1 MVTTEETINLERRKT
16 RRLDGGA
23 PGLQESIRQY
33 VRYTLGK
40 DGNNLSKQD
49 LFLSVASAVMRPII
63 DLLLNTEDRYQQA
76 DTKRL
81 YYLSMEFLMGRA
93 LVNNLINLGLFE
105 YSRETLLKLG
115 IDIDELRE
123 CERDAALGS
132 GGLGRLA
139 ACFLDS
145 LATLNLPGFGY
156 GIRYEYGLFKQEIED
171 GYQKELPDNWLEN
184 GYPWEIKRP
193 DEAVVI
199 PVYGRIVDSKPS
211 AGVIKPQWVD
221 AKLLV
226 GVPYDVPIVGY
237 GANTVNYLRLYSSRS
252 SSEFDLQVFNQ
263 GDHLKALEQKMASE
277 IIIKVLYPSDAVDF
291 GRELRLLQEY
301 FFVACAVRDITKRY
315 LKSHDNF
322 DAFSDKVAIQLND
335 THPALTVAE
344 LMRFFVDE
352 RGLPWEKAWD
362 ITRPTLAYTNHTL
375 LPEALEKWPVS
386 LMQYVLPRHLQIIY
400 EINQRFLN
408 EVITVWP
415 GETERISRM
424 SIIEEGGNKEVRM
437 ANLAIIGSHS
447 INGVAE
453 LHTELLKTSLVPDF
467 YQLWPQK
474 FHNKTN
480 GVTQRRWLLKANP
493 KLSRLITDTI
503 GEGWIT
509 NLDKLRD
516 LEAHADDSGFQEE
529 FLRIKHAN
537 KEKLG
542 KIILDTVGVT
552 VDPSSLFDI
561 QIKRMHEYKRQ
572 LLNVMHITH
581 EYFRIVEDNVKP
593 LASRTYVFSGK
604 AAPSYWA
611 AKQIIKL
618 INNAAQVIN
627 NDPRV
632 EGRIKVVF
640 LPNYRVSLAERIIP
654 AADLSEQISTA
665 GTEASGTGNMKLS
678 MNGALTIGTLDGAN
692 IEILQEV
699 GAENIYIFGCTTE
712 QIQDMRNNGT
722 YNPPDYCEQNSN
734 LKRIMDSFTTDL
746 FTSGEPGLFGWI
758 YRDIMVRGDRYFHLA
773 DMESYI
779 ETQDRVSREFIDKS
793 EWARKAI
800 LNVARIGK
808 FSSDRSILE
817 YDRDVWNIQRAQE
830 KSSTV

>member
-1 MVTTEETINLERRKT
+1 MMHDRGRNMV
-16 RRLDGGA
+16 DGA

-40 DGNNLSKQD
+40 TGNNLSKTD
-49 LFLSVASAVMRPII
+49 LFLAVAQAVRQPII
-63 DLLLNTEDRYQQA
+63 DRLLETEDSYQQIDA
-76 DTKRL
+76 KRL
-81 YYLSMEFLMGRA
+81 YYLSMEFLIGRF
-93 LVNNLINLGLFE
+93 LVNNLINIGLYE
-105 YSRETLLKLG
+105 YASETLLKLG
-115 IDIDELRE
+115 IDLEELRE

-145 LATLNLPGFGY
+145 LATQGLPGFGY
-156 GIRYEYGLFKQEIED
+156 GIRYEYGLFKQEIEN
-171 GYQKELPDNWLEN
+171 GHQKEHPDNWLES
-184 GYPWEIKRP
+184 GYPWEIKRS
-193 DEAVVI
+193 DETVTI
-199 PVYGRIVDSKPS
+199 PVYGRMIDGRDSD
-211 AGVIKPQWVD
+211 GNLRPQWVD

-237 GANTVNYLRLYSSRS
+237 DGRSVNYLRLYSSRS

-263 GDHLKALEQKMASE
+263 GDHLKAMEQKMASE

-315 LKSHDNF
+315 LKAHQNF
-322 DAFSDKVAIQLND
+322 DAFPDKVAIQLND

-344 LMRFFVDE
+344 LMRYFVDE
-352 RGLPWEKAWD
+352 QKMPWEQAWNL
-362 ITRPTLAYTNHTL
+362 TRPTLAYTNHTL

-386 LMQYVLPRHLQIIY
+386 LLQYVLPRHLQIIY

-415 GETERISRM
+415 GDDARVSRM
-424 SIIEEGGNKEVRM
+424 SIIEENGSKQVRM

-447 INGVAE
+447 VNGVAE

-467 YQLWPQK
+467 YQLWPSK
-474 FHNKTN
+474 FNNKTN

-493 KLSRLITDTI
+493 KLARLITGKI
-503 GEGWIT
+503 GDEWIT
-509 NLDKLRD
+509 DLSKLKG
-516 LEAHADDSGFQEE
+516 LEPYAEDASFQDE
-529 FLRIKHAN
+529 FLRVKRGN
-537 KEKLG
+537 KERLARVIK
-542 KIILDTVGVT
+542 DNTGVI
-552 VDPSSLFDI
+552 VDPDSLFDV

-572 LLNVMHITH
+572 LLNVMHIVH
-581 EYFRIVEDNVKP
+581 EYHAIIDDNKRP
-593 LASRTYVFSGK
+593 LAPRTYVFSGK

-618 INNAAQVIN
+618 INNVGEVIN

-632 EGRIKVVF
+632 EGAMKIVF
-640 LPNYRVSLAERIIP
+640 LPDYRVSLAERIIP

-665 GTEASGTGNMKLS
+665 GTEASGTGNMKLA
-678 MNGALTIGTLDGAN
+678 MNGALTVGTLDGAN

-699 GAENIYIFGCTTE
+699 GAENIFIFGCTAE
-712 QIQDMRNNGT
+712 QIQEMRDNGT
-722 YNPPDYCEQNSN
+722 YHPADLCEQYPN
-734 LKRIMDSFTTDL
+734 LKRIMETFTSDL
-746 FTSGEPGLFGWI
+746 FSRGEPGLFGWI

-773 DMESYI
+773 DMESYL
-779 ETQDRVSREFIDKS
+779 ETQEKAAQEFLNKAV
-793 EWARKAI
+793 WARKAI

-808 FSSDRSILE
+808 FSSDRSIYE
-817 YDRDVWNIQRAQE
+817 YNRDVWHLQAI
-830 KSSTV
+830 